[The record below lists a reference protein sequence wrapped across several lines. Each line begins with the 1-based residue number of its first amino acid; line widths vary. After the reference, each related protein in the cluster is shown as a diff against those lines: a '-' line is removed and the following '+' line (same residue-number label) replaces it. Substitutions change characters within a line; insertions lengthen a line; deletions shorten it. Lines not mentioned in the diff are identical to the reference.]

1 MNFIKGLDPE
11 LENKLIEIIST
22 HRERFKRLFM
32 GRYKELLPSLISY
45 QNINNE
51 KVNVNFLKVE
61 NALRSGY
68 DVAIGLTSEN
78 SIQILGFIKSKE
90 SSEDPNLIL
99 GSRPLRKKD
108 ITFIIP
114 EHLKEKYYKEITNYD
129 NCRTGNFIVL
139 RNKTL
144 NYISDYE
151 VLEHYIDELSE
162 IQLSRYSISMQAKIS
177 TIFKGNPNDTSMSDL
192 VTRLYYGD
200 PYVLANKTFDP
211 DENIVKI
218 DNSSIISA
226 FSELKTEYQHK
237 LSELLN
243 MLGINSLAIDK
254 ESGVSDTEAKSNT
267 GFTTSNA
274 NIYLDSRNEPLSR
287 LNKRYGF
294 NIQAVYN
301 DKVSSEIQGFND
313 TVELKDGE
321 SK

>member
-1 MNFIKGLDPE
+1 
-11 LENKLIEIIST
+11 
-22 HRERFKRLFM
+22 
-32 GRYKELLPSLISY
+32 
-45 QNINNE
+45 
-51 KVNVNFLKVE
+51 
-61 NALRSGY
+61 
-68 DVAIGLTSEN
+68 
-78 SIQILGFIKSKE
+78 
-90 SSEDPNLIL
+90 
-99 GSRPLRKKD
+99 
-108 ITFIIP
+108 
-114 EHLKEKYYKEITNYD
+114 
-129 NCRTGNFIVL
+129 
-139 RNKTL
+139 
-144 NYISDYE
+144 
-151 VLEHYIDELSE
+151 
-162 IQLSRYSISMQAKIS
+162 
-177 TIFKGNPNDTSMSDL
+177 MSDL

-313 TVELKDGE
+313 TVDLKDGE
-321 SK
+321 VK